1 MSPFLSENFADP
13 NVSSIY
19 SPILFLMHCLRSEP
33 SSIVNTAFILIRIS
47 LHLPLCVVILRLGL
61 RRWNQK
67 RSSSSAA
74 PMSHSDFFAYL
85 AAIIELIDVLGSI
98 LSFIGIH
105 NDDYNIFFS
114 GIILSSFVCFGAM
127 NVNVLT
133 CVERYLAVVHPI
145 AYLKLRSGK
154 GIRIRNLICCCFWLF
169 SIIGIGLLML
179 TDVEAIYTL
188 FLLSLSLVTV
198 SFCSFSVLCIL
209 IRPGPGEH
217 KHPSPYA
224 SKNKHQ
230 IDPSKQRAFLTI
242 VAITLV
248 LLLRFAYNVVW
259 IAIYLGAD
267 ASNCM
272 VIVCNFL
279 FNMPSSLV
287 LPLLF
292 LQRSGKLKCC
302 RV

>member
-1 MSPFLSENFADP
+1 MSSFLSENFADP
-13 NVSSIY
+13 NVSTVST
-19 SPILFLMHCLRSEP
+19 PILFLMHCLRSEP
-33 SSIVNTAFILIRIS
+33 SSIINATFSLIRVS

-61 RRWNQK
+61 RRWKQK
-67 RSSSSAA
+67 RSTATAA

-85 AAIIELIDVLGSI
+85 AAIIELIDMLGFI

-105 NDDYNIFFS
+105 SDDSNIFFS
-114 GIILSSFVCFGAM
+114 GIILSSFVWFGEM

-145 AYLKLRSGK
+145 AYLKLRSEK
-154 GIRIRNLICCCFWLF
+154 GIRIRNMTCCCFWLSSF
-169 SIIGIGLLML
+169 FGIGLVMSAG
-179 TDVEAIYTL
+179 VEAFYTF
-188 FLLSLSLVTV
+188 FLLTLSLVTV
-198 SFCSFSVLCIL
+198 SFCSLSVLCIL
-209 IRPGPGEH
+209 IRPGPGEQG
-217 KHPSPYA
+217 KS
-224 SKNKHQ
+224 KHQ
-230 IDPSKQRAFLTI
+230 IEPSKKRAFFTI

-248 LLLRFAYNVVW
+248 LWLRFAYNVVW
-259 IAIYLGAD
+259 VVIYLGAD
-267 ASNCM
+267 ASNCF
-272 VIVCNFL
+272 VIVCNVL